1 MKRSEFLT
9 ELREDLAFE
18 LPERLVKENVD
29 YYNNYISE
37 EVRAGK
43 SEQQVLEDL
52 GDPRLIARSVIDA
65 AKSGA
70 DGIPGSTDDVN
81 FREEIYGS
89 GKQEAPE
96 VDQKGRATS
105 AGKKA
110 AGGGPSAGK
119 ENGGR
124 FSVNGR
130 EIGCG
135 GCLVICLIAV
145 GVWSL
150 LMSLLSNMDPS
161 VTLLIVAVLGLVL
174 LFRKSRK

>member
-37 EVRAGK
+37 EVRSGR

-96 VDQKGRATS
+96 VDQKGRTTS
-105 AGKKA
+105 AGKKT
-110 AGGGPSAGK
+110 GEGTTAGK